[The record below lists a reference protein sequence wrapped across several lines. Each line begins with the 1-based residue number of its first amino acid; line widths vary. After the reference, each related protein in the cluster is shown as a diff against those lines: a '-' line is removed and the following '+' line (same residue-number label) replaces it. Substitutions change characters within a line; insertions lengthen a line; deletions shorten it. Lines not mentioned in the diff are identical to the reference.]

1 MRAVPIAEK
10 PYMPE
15 YGVGGN
21 DWRPLPWSWAA
32 ERLAGYRSFW
42 VVTSSLQ
49 ARPHAMPV
57 WGVWDDQSHRFGFS
71 CGHHTRKAG
80 NIRAN
85 PQVVV
90 TGADVVEA
98 ISIEGTAAEVT
109 DPAVLEKWVLGYTS
123 KYGAEAPD
131 PEFFGQYAF
140 FEITAERAF
149 GVIEREPEFS
159 TRATRWRFTQ
169 EV

>member
-1 MRAVPIAEK
+1 
-10 PYMPE
+10 MPE
-15 YGVGGN
+15 YGVGGL

-32 ERLAGYRSFW
+32 ERLARYRSFW

-57 WGVWDDQSHRFGFS
+57 WGVWDDQAHRFGFS
-71 CGHHTRKAG
+71 CGHLTRKAV

-109 DPAVLEKWVLGYTS
+109 ETDALEEWVSEYIA

-131 PEFFGQYAF
+131 LDFFGQYAF
-140 FEITAERAF
+140 FEVTAERAF
-149 GVIEREPEFS
+149 GVIEREAEFS
-159 TRATRWRFTQ
+159 TRATRWQFSE